1 MRIVN
6 RKILWA
12 ALMALACMWALPARS
27 HASTLSTEIIS
38 MFPQNTG
45 EFAYADLKQARSLS
59 WFPQLKE
66 QMLPERF
73 RQFEQFLTA
82 AGVDPNS
89 QVEELAWAMVP
100 SAPAAGAAQNAVP
113 TSEEVVGI
121 ALGSFRPESAE
132 AYFKAQ
138 KLAVVKIRNYSL
150 YAFGSGSG
158 ADDLFFFF
166 IDSNTAAFGQRR
178 ELEKLIAVRYGEERG
193 LLNNTELAPLIT
205 QANGSGVV
213 WAVLS
218 ASYARLAMQQLV
230 PETQQFPQAQ
240 QLVAKLRAL
249 TIEITAGTGIQ
260 ANFLAV
266 CASPDDANTFAAL
279 LQAGLMYQRYQVANS
294 NPDLAAMLDQARI
307 VPSGDRL
314 DVHLALTD
322 EQVVGLIRRN
332 TFAMHL

>member
-12 ALMALACMWALPARS
+12 ALLAFAWMWALPARS

-59 WFPQLKE
+59 WFLQLKE

-73 RQFEQFLTA
+73 RQFEQFLAA

-100 SAPAAGAAQNAVP
+100 SAPAPGAAQNAVP

>member
-1 MRIVN
+1 
-6 RKILWA
+6 
-12 ALMALACMWALPARS
+12 MWVVPARS

>member
-1 MRIVN
+1 MMN
-6 RKILWA
+6 RK
-12 ALMALACMWALPARS
+12 ALMATVLVMAPVWPGVA
-27 HASTLSTEIIS
+27 HATKLGAEVIG
-38 MFPQNTG
+38 MFPQNAG
-45 EFAYADLKQARSLS
+45 EFAYADLRQARALT

-73 RQFEQFLTA
+73 RQFERFLA
-82 AGVDPNS
+82 SAGIDPNS

-100 SAPAAGAAQNAVP
+100 TTPANGAAQNAAPVR
-113 TSEEVVGI
+113 EEVVGV
-121 ALGSFRPESAE
+121 ALGAFRPESAE

-138 KLAVVKIRNYSL
+138 KMAAVKVRNYSL

-158 ADDLFFFF
+158 AENLFFFF
-166 IDSNTAAFGQRR
+166 IDSNTAAFGQRK

-193 LLNNTELAPLIT
+193 LSNNTELAPLID

-218 ASYARLAMQQLV
+218 SAYARLAMQQLV
-230 PETQQFPQAQ
+230 PETAQFPQAQ

-249 TIEITAGTGIQ
+249 TIEITTGSSVQ

-266 CASPDDANTFAAL
+266 CATPDDANTFAAL

-294 NPDLAAMLDQARI
+294 NPELAALLDQARI
-307 VPSGDRL
+307 TPVGDRL
-314 DVHLALTD
+314 DVRLTLTD
-322 EQVVGLIRRN
+322 DQVVGLIRRN